1 MTLQEGVGIRIERR
15 LRLRAEAPAGAPGAL
30 AGDNRLETRER
41 VDSQLRQAAAE
52 TNYSA

>member
-1 MTLQEGVGIRIERR
+1 MTLEKGISRRIERR
-15 LRLRAEAPAGAPGAL
+15 LRLRAEPPAGAPGAL
-30 AGDNRLETRER
+30 AGDDRLETRER